1 MMVDPRPLSAAF
13 EHDRESLGTI
23 PFVRVLVEEDD
34 TLDAECFDIDGAM
47 NMIIQ
52 ADEATLLDCI
62 DEWVK
67 RGNNRAQKKD
77 ELTRDKV
84 VMMHESVKKIFTK
97 LKSDIRGLIVEDDVK
112 N

>member
-13 EHDRESLGTI
+13 EYNRESLAELK
-23 PFVRVLVEEDD
+23 FVRVLVEEDD
-34 TLDAECFDIDGAM
+34 ALAADGFNIEEAM

-62 DEWVK
+62 DNWVK
-67 RGNNRAQKKD
+67 SGSNRAQKKD
-77 ELTRDKV
+77 ELTREKV
-84 VMMHESVKKIFTK
+84 DVMHESVKKIFTK
-97 LKSDIRGLIVEDDVK
+97 LKSDIRGLIVEDNGK